1 MKTLRL
7 ILGDQLHAQ
16 HSWYQKTSDDI
27 TYLMIEM
34 HQETSYVKHHIQ
46 KITAFFAAMRCF
58 AQELTAQKHQVRYF
72 KIGDDWA
79 KKPLDEIL
87 SHLIGELSIQKF
99 EYQQPDEYRLDEQLN
114 QFCTCLPIAYECFST
129 EHFLTEKTEL
139 GNFFKGKKQWLMES
153 FYRQMR
159 KKHHILMQG
168 DAPVGGAWNFDHEN
182 RKKYK
187 GEHLVPLAAIFQND
201 VREIH
206 QEIDAQNMDYFGHIN
221 PKHLD
226 WPINRKQCLQQLDY
240 FCAHLLEHFGDYE
253 DAMHSRE
260 KYLFHSRLS
269 FAMNTKML
277 SPMEVIQKAIDT
289 FEQNPQ
295 KISLPQIEGFV
306 RQILGWR
313 EYVRGIYW
321 AKMPEYQSLNYFGHQ
336 NQLPEF
342 FWTGQT
348 KMNCLKHAIGQS
360 LNDAYAHHIQRLMV
374 IGNFALLTQIHPDQV
389 DAWYLGVYIDA
400 IEWVEMPNTR
410 GMSQYAD
417 GGIIATK
424 PYVSSGSY
432 IQKMSDY
439 CSGCAYDVKQKTGE
453 KTCPFN
459 SLYWHFVEVN
469 RPLFQDNPRMAM
481 MYHQLNKM
489 PAEQRAALLERAEKI
504 IQNPDA
510 F

>member
-58 AQELTAQKHQVRYF
+58 AQELRTQKHEVIYL
-72 KIGDDWA
+72 KIGDDES

-87 SHLIGELSIQKF
+87 RHFINELSIEKF
-99 EYQQPDEYRLDEQLN
+99 EFQQPDEYRLDQQLN
-114 QFCTCLPIAYECFST
+114 QFCASLPVAYECFST
-129 EHFLTEKTEL
+129 EHFLTERYEL
-139 GNFFKGKKQWLMES
+139 RDYFSGKKQWLMES
-153 FYRQMR
+153 FYRNMR
-159 KKHHILMQG
+159 KKHRLLMQG
-168 DAPVGGAWNFDHEN
+168 DAPLGDAWNFDHEN

-187 GEHLVPLAAIFQND
+187 GEHGVPPAVIFNND
-201 VREIH
+201 VSEIYREILS
-206 QEIDAQNMDYFGHIN
+206 EKIDFFGNIN
-221 PKHLD
+221 PEALS
-226 WPINRKQCLQQLDY
+226 WPINRQQCLKQLDY

-253 DAMHSRE
+253 DAMHSQE
-260 KYLFHSRLS
+260 KYLFHARLS

-277 SPMEVIQKAIDT
+277 SPREVIRKAIET
-289 FEQNPQ
+289 FEQNSD

-306 RQILGWR
+306 RQIVGWR

-348 KMNCLKHAIGQS
+348 QMNCLKHAIGQS
-360 LNDAYAHHIQRLMV
+360 LDDAYAHHIQRLMV
-374 IGNFALLTQIHPDQV
+374 IGNFALLAQIHPDQV

-439 CSGCAYDVKQKTGE
+439 CAGCAYDVKQKTGE
-453 KTCPFN
+453 KACPFN
-459 SLYWHFVEVN
+459 SLYWHFIEAN
-469 RPLFQDNPRMAM
+469 RPFFQDNPRMAM
-481 MYHQLNKM
+481 MYHQLSKM
-489 PAEQRAALLERAEKI
+489 PAEQRAALLERAGKI